1 MSRNT
6 EDNSVAMEVR
16 LTSGD
21 EGDVRVPTFVTIPA
35 GAASATFSID
45 AVNDGVHDPTA
56 RVTITA
62 SATGFESGSA
72 TWVVTGECDIVV
84 VTETNMGDWVAG
96 DANPPAG
103 ELSSNISFVVGPST
117 PPLGSC
123 SVRLETGPGTGTVN
137 GIRQGGKPGLGL
149 FTPNGRRL
157 ASIQALTYSTY
168 VSSPPGSAN
177 LAPYLSIAVFTS
189 AGQFATLVFEPY
201 YSTTASG
208 GHQPRVTPGVWQTWE
223 RGRGSGGPPAK
234 LGLSAPS
241 TVLSHSTNS

>member
-1 MSRNT
+1 
-6 EDNSVAMEVR
+6 MEVR

-96 DANPPAG
+96 DANPPSVDG
-103 ELSSNISFVVGPST
+103 EGVLRHQRRADHPAQRRFVPVGVRGNVDPFNISRVV
-117 PPLGSC
+117 
-123 SVRLETGPGTGTVN
+123 RDD
-137 GIRQGGKPGLGL
+137 
-149 FTPNGRRL
+149 
-157 ASIQALTYSTY
+157 A
-168 VSSPPGSAN
+168 
-177 LAPYLSIAVFTS
+177 
-189 AGQFATLVFEPY
+189 
-201 YSTTASG
+201 
-208 GHQPRVTPGVWQTWE
+208 
-223 RGRGSGGPPAK
+223 GRGDTLEPLEQRLDIFREDLARHAPA
-234 LGLSAPS
+234 SS
-241 TVLSHSTNS
+241 DRC